1 MRAGLLTVSSS
12 LACLWCALLA
22 APLARSI
29 AAAPPPPPP
38 ELRAPVDL
46 LVESLA
52 EAAAQG
58 IDAPSPRFSWSLA
71 LAAALAA
78 APAASAGAGA
88 RGVAQAAYE
97 VRLSYSRDAA
107 APPLYTTGRVASPAT
122 SLVALPAAAP
132 PLPPSAVLYWSVR
145 AWPAGGGPP
154 SPFSAPAALTTGVG
168 AGGWPGEWVRGARGV
183 ENLFR
188 GVFVLPVPRAAV
200 VSALAHVAG
209 LGVHETT
216 FNGASAGQG
225 LLAAARK
232 LDGGWTDYAKRVFYT
247 THDIGAALV
256 DGENVLGCALGNGW
270 FNDAGWYKRP
280 PYGWPSAANGGG
292 FSFAAAPLLRVNV
305 VLTLANGSVA
315 RLWTAADG
323 SGGAAFAGASGP
335 VTFDSLYD
343 GEAYDGRRAAAL
355 QGWDAPGFAPAPGD
369 WLPVAS
375 ASANTSVNPALHA
388 ALVAQP
394 FEPTQRL
401 TDAPPLASWEAEPG
415 TTVYDFGANG
425 VGNVRWTFRGLPADA
440 NVTLR
445 YAEVLLHPPYGPA
458 NSSAYFGNLRNARAT
473 DYYYADGSGGVEVY
487 EPHFT
492 WHGFRYAVVSGA
504 PAAPALADVALV
516 RQGNGVAPGAAAVFA
531 APLLGKLAAMA
542 ATTIAASMQGGP
554 GSCGQRDER
563 QFFTG
568 DTAVS
573 AQTVLQHVRA
583 RPLLAAWA
591 LTGVDA
597 QNADGSIGY
606 YLPTPIGD
614 ARDGSPQWSTGFL
627 TVVWQLLRLE
637 GDLATAAATYAAV
650 QRYVAFNEG
659 QYAAAVA
666 KCGGLACYWPAWPS
680 EWQQVG
686 PDPNPSAMNAFAYI
700 RDLQMAGD
708 VAAARGQAAAAA
720 AWRARAAARTA
731 AYHAAFFQPANAT
744 YGTGSA
750 SELALALALGAP
762 PDAATAAAVFARLLA
777 VVAAAGTKQTPGIV
791 GARFFYD
798 ALADYGR
805 ADVGLRILLD
815 DTAPSFGYM
824 AQGADNP
831 EPSATLW
838 EIWRADTGDP
848 IMSSR
853 NHLMFVSYASFL
865 LRLCCGVEPR
875 GAGYADGALVWPVGF
890 GLANGS
896 QALLPW
902 AGGSMATPRGT
913 VDVQWTTAAPP
924 APALPT
930 CALAHEAPAP
940 GWDNVTLSCGG
951 ERVAAV
957 AFADFGTPSGEC
969 GGAPF
974 AAGSCHTANAS
985 AVVAALCLGRA
996 NCTIPADIRFWG
1008 DPCEGTTK
1016 VLAVNLTCTGAPPPP
1031 PAGLTFLGALS
1042 VTVPVN
1048 LPAVVR
1054 LPTFG
1059 RAAGAVAV
1067 TEGPASAPTDPRVWA
1082 AGAFV
1087 PGVPGVAAAVVT
1099 PLAGP
1104 PGAVAIDV
1112 SVGSG
1117 AYVFTVWAAE

>member
-1 MRAGLLTVSSS
+1 MYASRVLALTLSTLVSGGLSSS
-12 LACLWCALLA
+12 SASAQ
-22 APLARSI
+22 
-29 AAAPPPPPP
+29 
-38 ELRAPVDL
+38 LRAPADL
-46 LVESLA
+46 LIESLA
-52 EAAAQG
+52 EGAAEG
-58 IDAPSPRFSWSLA
+58 IDAPAPRFSWSLS
-71 LAAALAA
+71 
-78 APAASAGAGA
+78 SADAGA
-88 RGVAQAAYE
+88 RNVSQAAYE
-97 VRLSYSRDAA
+97 LRFSSSRDPA
-107 APPLYTTGRVASPAT
+107 APPLYTTGRVASSAT
-122 SLVALPAAAP
+122 SLVMLPAAAP
-132 PLPPSAVLYWSVR
+132 PLPPSSVLYWSVR

-154 SPFSAPAALTTGVG
+154 SPWSVAAALTTGIG
-168 AGGWPGEWVRGARGV
+168 AGGWAGEWVHGARGV

-188 GVFVLPVPRAAV
+188 GVFVLPAPRAAV
-200 VSALAHVAG
+200 VSALVHVAG

-216 FNGASAGQG
+216 LNGAPAGSG
-225 LLAAARK
+225 PLASARK

-247 THDIGAALV
+247 THDIGGALV
-256 DGENVLGCALGNGW
+256 DGENVLGFALGNGW
-270 FNDAGWYKRP
+270 FNAAGWYKRP

-292 FSFAAAPLLRVNV
+292 FSFAAPPLLRVCI
-305 VLTLANGSVA
+305 VLRLANGTVA

-335 VTFDSLYD
+335 VVFDSLYD
-343 GEAYDGRRAAAL
+343 GETFDGGRAAAL
-355 QGWDAPGFAPAPGD
+355 LGWDAPGFVPAPGD

-375 ASANTSVNPALHA
+375 ASANTSVNPALNA
-388 ALVAQP
+388 ALMAQP

-401 TDAPPLASWEAEPG
+401 TIASPLTSWEAEPG
-415 TTVYDFGANG
+415 TTIYDFGANG
-425 VGNVRWTFRGLPADA
+425 VGVVRWTFRGLPAGT

-445 YAEVLLHPPYGPA
+445 YAEVLLHPPFGPA
-458 NSSAYFGNLRNARAT
+458 NGSAYFDNLRNAHAT
-473 DYYYADGSGGVEVY
+473 DYYIADGSGGVEVY

-542 ATTIAASMQGGP
+542 AATIAANMQGGP

-591 LTGVDA
+591 LGGVDA
-597 QNADGSIGY
+597 QNADGSIGF

-637 GDLATAAATYAAV
+637 GDVATSAAAYAAV
-650 QRYVAFNEG
+650 RRYVDFNEG
-659 QYAAAVA
+659 KFAEAVA
-666 KCGGLACYWPAWPS
+666 KCGGLTCYWPAWPS

-686 PDPNPSAMNAFAYI
+686 PDPDPSAMNAYAHI

-708 VAAARGQAAAAA
+708 VAEALGEAADAT

-731 AYHAAFFQPANAT
+731 AYHAAFFRPANAT

-762 PDAATAAAVFARLLA
+762 PDAATAAAVFARLLT

-791 GARFFYD
+791 GAHPFYN
-798 ALADYGR
+798 ALADRGR

-824 AQGADNP
+824 VQGAANP

-838 EIWRADTGDP
+838 EVWRADVGDP

-875 GAGYADGALVWPVGF
+875 GAGYADGALVWPVGL

-913 VDVQWTTAAPP
+913 VAVQWTTVAPP
-924 APALPT
+924 APPPPPT
-930 CALAHEAPAP
+930 CALAREAPAP
-940 GWDNVTLSCGG
+940 GWNNVTLACDGAQ
-951 ERVAAV
+951 RVAAV
-957 AFADFGTPSGEC
+957 TFADFGTPSGVC

-974 AAGSCHTANAS
+974 ARGACRTANAS
-985 AVVAALCLGRA
+985 AVVTALCVGRA
-996 NCTIPADIRFWG
+996 HCSIPADIRFWG
-1008 DPCEGTTK
+1008 DPCAGTAK
-1016 VLAVNLTCTGAPPPP
+1016 VLAVNITCTGAPPPP
-1031 PAGLTFLGALS
+1031 PPAGLAFLGSLS
-1042 VTVPVN
+1042 VTVPAN

-1059 RAAGAVAV
+1059 HAASAVAI
-1067 TEGPASAPTDPRVWA
+1067 TEGAASAPTDPRVWA

-1087 PGVPGVAAAVVT
+1087 PGVPGVLAASVA
-1099 PLAGP
+1099 PLVEP

-1117 AYVFTVWAAE
+1117 AYFFTVWAAE